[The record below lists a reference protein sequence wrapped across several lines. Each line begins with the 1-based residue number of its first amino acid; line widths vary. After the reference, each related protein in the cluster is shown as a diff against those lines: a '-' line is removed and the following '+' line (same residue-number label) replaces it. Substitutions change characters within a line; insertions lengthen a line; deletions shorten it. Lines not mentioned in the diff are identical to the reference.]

1 MDNPNYYEIKIK
13 GQLDKTMLDW
23 FDGLTVSN
31 LEDGDAILAGHLPD
45 QAALQG
51 ILNRISSLGLTLI
64 SVNAVSE
71 ENEREAISIIFEKEN
86 IVNTNPTFIE
96 RYSLPIFLILT
107 PLISLAIPLFLT
119 LPTELVPLIMILIPA
134 FMAILLISL
143 SEGRKGVIALLHKL
157 VQWRIPFKWFAISL
171 GLAFVLR
178 LTMSLLAL
186 LFGWIPS
193 IQLNS
198 WSPQQFLII
207 GVFTLIGA
215 VMEELGWRGYALP
228 KLLSQRSALA
238 SALLIGIPWGVLHI
252 GLILPGQMNAGT
264 SWLGTVLSIIGLSVV
279 LTWLFIQTQG
289 NLIVVILYHAG
300 ENFFVFLNGG
310 ISITQSLGLLNV
322 VTIALATI
330 LIILYGVNLQRN
342 SEKKE
347 PLVDAG

>member
-1 MDNPNYYEIKIK
+1 MNTPNYYEIKIK
-13 GQLDKTMLDW
+13 GQLDKSMTDW
-23 FDGLTVSN
+23 FEGLTAFN
-31 LEDGDAILAGHLPD
+31 QEDGDAILAGHLPD

-51 ILNRISSLGLTLI
+51 VINRISSLGLTLI
-64 SVNAVSE
+64 SVNSVPDE
-71 ENEREAISIIFEKEN
+71 DGRETISILSEKEN
-86 IVNTNPTFIE
+86 ILSTNPTFIE
-96 RYSLPIFLILT
+96 RYSLSIFMVLT
-107 PLISLAIPLFLT
+107 PLISLAIPLFLK
-119 LPTELVPLIMILIPA
+119 LPTELVPLIMILVPA
-134 FMAILLISL
+134 FMAVLLTTL
-143 SEGRKGVIALLHKL
+143 SEGGKGVIALLQKL
-157 VQWRIPFKWFAISL
+157 VQWRIPFKWIVISL
-171 GLAFVLR
+171 GLAFGLR
-178 LTMSLLAL
+178 LAMSLLAL

-193 IQLNS
+193 IQLNT

-207 GVFTLIGA
+207 GIFTLIGA

-252 GLILPGQMNAGT
+252 GLVLPGQMNAGT

-279 LTWLFIQTQG
+279 LTWLFIQTKG

-322 VTIALATI
+322 VTIALATV
-330 LIILYGVNLQRN
+330 LIIVYGVNLQQN

-347 PLVDAG
+347 PLVDAR